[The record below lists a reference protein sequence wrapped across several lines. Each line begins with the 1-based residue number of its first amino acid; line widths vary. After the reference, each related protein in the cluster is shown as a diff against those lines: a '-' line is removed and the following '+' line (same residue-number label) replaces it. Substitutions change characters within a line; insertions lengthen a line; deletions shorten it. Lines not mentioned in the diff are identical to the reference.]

1 MLSTRKRPF
10 GLLRPAIAMS
20 VALAVPL
27 AGPALAD
34 DAPPPCATAMAA
46 SLADRPGTGRT
57 TSSGGAP
64 CVALP
69 GEVILESGLRR
80 QITTSPGGSST
91 LASGPLGLLR
101 VGVARRL
108 ELAIAP
114 PAPQSRAAA
123 GTTSV
128 DAARGSTDVVLA
140 AKYLVLDTART
151 QGSLGASYAPPT
163 GGGEFTAGAP
173 TYSLGANLGLTL
185 GPKLSLATS
194 QVFGTAIGPDASG
207 ANRSFFVYAP
217 SFTLGYALDA
227 ATALLVQDA
236 VTSRQGPT
244 LPAGNRAF
252 AALQHALGPRLAIDL
267 DYEHNFAPTLGTR
280 ADAVGFGFVWIVRA
294 AHRS

>member
-1 MLSTRKRPF
+1 MSDARKRLF
-10 GLLRPAIAMS
+10 RLLSAVVGPLA
-20 VALAVPL
+20 ALAVPL
-27 AGPALAD
+27 AVPALAD

-80 QITTSPGGSST
+80 QITTSSGGSST
-91 LASGPLGLLR
+91 LASGPLGLVR
-101 VGVARRL
+101 FGVARRL

-114 PAPQSRAAA
+114 PAPQSRATG

-140 AKYLVLDTART
+140 AKYLVLDAARA
-151 QGSLGASYAPPT
+151 QASLGASYAPPT
-163 GGGEFTAGAP
+163 GSGEFTAGAP
-173 TYSLGANLGLTL
+173 TYALGANLGLTL

-207 ANRSFFVYAP
+207 ANHSFFVYAP

-227 ATALLVQDA
+227 ATSLLVQDA

-244 LPAGNRAF
+244 LPAGNRGF
-252 AALQHALGPRLAIDL
+252 VALQHALGNRLAVDL
-267 DYEHNFAPTLGTR
+267 DYEHNFAPALGTR
-280 ADAVGFGFVWIVRA
+280 ADAVGFGFVWIVRT
-294 AHRS
+294 AHGS